1 MGMTITEKILARASN
16 KERVDPGEIIIARVD
31 KVMIHDVS
39 GPPALK
45 ILEDLGVEK
54 VFDPSRVW
62 VTEDHFVPPPDTK
75 SAKNLIELR
84 RLAEKYGLRKYYRWG
99 VGQYGVC
106 HALCFEEALVAPGEV
121 FIGGDSHTNTAGGI
135 GSFAAGMGHTDI
147 AFILKNGWTWL
158 RVPETLLFKINGKL
172 REHVMAKDLA
182 LHIIGEIGASGASY
196 KAMEFKGEGIKNMN
210 LEERLTLCNMTTE
223 AGAKNG
229 IIEPDEKTIQY
240 FKERGVEF
248 KPICSDE
255 DAEYL
260 EKFSVDASKIEP
272 MVAKPVSPANS
283 SPVSED
289 EGLEIDRVYIG
300 SCTGGKLFDLR
311 MAARI
316 MKNRRVKIRTEIAP
330 ATQSIYLKALNE
342 GLIEIFAKAG
352 AIILPP
358 TCGAC
363 FGGHMG
369 VLGEGEICVST
380 TNRNFPGRMGHR
392 SSKVYLVSPLTAAAS
407 AITGR
412 LTNPRE
418 FLHG

>member
-1 MGMTITEKILARASN
+1 
-16 KERVDPGEIIIARVD
+16 
-31 KVMIHDVS
+31 
-39 GPPALK
+39 
-45 ILEDLGVEK
+45 
-54 VFDPSRVW
+54 
-62 VTEDHFVPPPDTK
+62 
-75 SAKNLIELR
+75 
-84 RLAEKYGLRKYYRWG
+84 
-99 VGQYGVC
+99 
-106 HALCFEEALVAPGEV
+106 
-121 FIGGDSHTNTAGGI
+121 
-135 GSFAAGMGHTDI
+135 
-147 AFILKNGWTWL
+147 
-158 RVPETLLFKINGKL
+158 
-172 REHVMAKDLA
+172 
-182 LHIIGEIGASGASY
+182 
-196 KAMEFKGEGIKNMN
+196 
-210 LEERLTLCNMTTE
+210 MTTE

-248 KPICSDE
+248 KPIYSDE

-260 EKFSVDASKIEP
+260 EKFSVDASKVEP
-272 MVAKPVSPANS
+272 MVAKPISPANS

-330 ATQSIYLKALNE
+330 ATQSIYLEALNE

>member
-16 KERVDPGEIIIARVD
+16 REKVDPGEIIIARVD

-45 ILEDLGVEK
+45 ILEDLGVDR
-54 VFDPSRVW
+54 VFDPNRIW

-75 SAKNLIELR
+75 SAENLIELR

-106 HALCFEEALVAPGEV
+106 HALCFEEALVTPGEV

-158 RVPETLLFKINGKL
+158 RVPETILFEVAGEL

-182 LHIIGEIGASGASY
+182 LHIIGEIGASGANY
-196 KAMEFKGEGIKNMN
+196 KAMEFRGEGVKRMN

-229 IIEPDEKTIQY
+229 IIEPDEKTAQY
-240 FKERGVEF
+240 FKEKNIEF
-248 KPICSDE
+248 KPIHSDE

-260 EKFSVDASKIEP
+260 EKFHIEASKIEP
-272 MVAKPVSPANS
+272 MVAKPISPANS

-289 EGLEIDRVYIG
+289 EGLEVDRVYIG

-311 MAARI
+311 MAARV
-316 MKNRRVKIRTEIAP
+316 MKGGKVKVRTEIAP

-342 GLIEIFAKAG
+342 GLIKIFAEAG

-369 VLGEGEICVST
+369 VLGEGEVCVST

-392 SSKVYLVSPLTAAAS
+392 NSKVYLVSPLTAAAS
-407 AITGR
+407 AITGK
-412 LTNPRE
+412 LTDPKE
-418 FLHG
+418 LLPG

>member
-16 KERVDPGEIIIARVD
+16 KERIDPGEIIIARVD

-75 SAKNLIELR
+75 SVKNLIELK

-248 KPICSDE
+248 KPIYSDE

-260 EKFSVDASKIEP
+260 EEFSVDASKVEP
-272 MVAKPVSPANS
+272 MVAKPISPANS